1 MHDTL
6 CAARRALTARF
17 EAERLNRESFADGGT
32 PR

>member
-1 MHDTL
+1 MHEHT
-6 CAARRALTARF
+6 CVVWRALTARF